1 MGTKYFFPEVGIKTE
16 ICCVGGGEGGW
27 ELWHSSAPFLSP
39 TMIWG
44 IWDTFVGQGMALVK
58 QADICAA
65 AKKAAC
71 KIGRALFFS
80 LGLCGGAR
88 LAVSSG

>member
-1 MGTKYFFPEVGIKTE
+1 
-16 ICCVGGGEGGW
+16 
-27 ELWHSSAPFLSP
+27 
-39 TMIWG
+39 
-44 IWDTFVGQGMALVK
+44 MALVK